1 MLLCCLTWKGME
13 RREIELR
20 EEGTENMTGFSLVCN
35 KLLMFQGKECFYV
48 EGFLSSF
55 SCFWF

>member
-1 MLLCCLTWKGME
+1 ME